1 MNTCD
6 VAVVICTWNRCARL
20 RETLAS
26 LSAAA
31 VPAAVTWEVVVVDN
45 NSTDQTRAVVEEA
58 SRDFPVPLRY
68 VFERRQGK
76 SWAMNAGIEATTSP
90 IIVMTDDDVRVSR
103 EWIWEGCRPLVE
115 DVTLSY
121 TGGPVRPIWEA
132 PPPAWFEHSGRT
144 LWGTVAILD
153 YGSEPFLF
161 EVQRKIPLGVNFAI
175 RRRLVHQ
182 IGGFDTSLGR
192 GGGRVLL
199 GQELPEFFTRARE
212 VGAIGRYVPGMTLE
226 HHVPARRLRKDYYRR
241 WWYGKGVSRARL
253 EAMHPVTELG
263 LDLRT
268 VPTLCGIPRF
278 LFGNALRDA
287 RRWAVAAFHGDDGA
301 RIAAETQ
308 LCYFAGQVG
317 ERLRQMTLRMAA
329 RGRFD
334 RGRRGQVDALTRS
347 GGRERVSNQHATER

>member
-1 MNTCD
+1 MNSCD
-6 VAVVICTWNRCARL
+6 VTVLICTWNRCARL
-20 RETLAS
+20 RETLVS
-26 LSAAA
+26 LSASD
-31 VPAAVTWEVVVVDN
+31 VPPALRWEVVVVDN
-45 NSTDQTRAVVEEA
+45 NSTDATRAVVEA
-58 SRDFPVPLRY
+58 LRDRFPVPLRY
-68 VFERRQGK
+68 VRERRQGK
-76 SWAMNAGIEATTSP
+76 SWAMNAGIEATASP
-90 IIVMTDDDVRVSR
+90 IIVMTDDDVRVGR
-103 EWIWEGCRPLVE
+103 AWLWEGCRPLVE

-132 PPPAWFEHSGRT
+132 PPPGWFERSDRT

-153 YGSEPFLF
+153 YGSEPFMF
-161 EVQRKIPLGVNFAI
+161 ESQRKTPLGVNFAI

-192 GGGRVLL
+192 SSGKVLL

-212 VGAIGRYVPGMTLE
+212 AGAVGRYTPGMLLE

-241 WWYGKGVSRARL
+241 WWYGKGVSRARM

-268 VPTLCGIPRF
+268 VPTLFGIPRF

-287 RRWAVAAFHGDDGA
+287 RRWAVAVFHRDHGA

-308 LCYFAGQVG
+308 LCCFAGQLN
-317 ERLRQMTLRMAA
+317 ERLRQLVRKL
-329 RGRFD
+329 G
-334 RGRRGQVDALTRS
+334 GRRQRDRRRHGEVAPPTRS
-347 GGRERVSNQHATER
+347 RRPEQLETTLHN